1 MQDELL
7 SLQETVKK
15 TIVFITHNLDEAVRI
30 SDQIMLLKD
39 GALVMAGINQII
51 MLPLSIV
58 IAAMIGARGLGDE
71 V

>member
-15 TIVFITHNLDEAVRI
+15 TIVFITHDLDEAVRI
-30 SDQIMLLKD
+30 SDQIVLLKD

>member
-30 SDQIMLLKD
+30 SDQIVLLKD